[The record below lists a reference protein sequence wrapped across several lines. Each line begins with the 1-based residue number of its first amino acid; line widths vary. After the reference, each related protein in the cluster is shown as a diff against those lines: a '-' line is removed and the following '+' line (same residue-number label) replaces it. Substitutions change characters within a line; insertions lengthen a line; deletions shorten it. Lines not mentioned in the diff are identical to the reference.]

1 MQIPLQ
7 ITFHGAPRSE
17 ALETRIRDKVAHL
30 EKFHPRMTSCRVAV
44 EERDRH
50 RHQGKEFR
58 IRLDIRVPEHEIVVN
73 RDHHED
79 VYVALRDAFAAAA
92 RQLEDVVREQR
103 GDVKVHAIPQHGQVV
118 RLFPDEGYGFIETA
132 QGTEFYFSRD
142 NVVHPGFS
150 ALAVDDAVQFI
161 EEPAGG
167 GQAKRVSAGKHLP

>member
-1 MQIPLQ
+1 MQTPLQ

-17 ALETRIRDKVAHL
+17 ALEARIREKAARL
-30 EKFHPRMTSCRVAV
+30 EKFYPRITSCRVAV

-58 IRLDIRVPEHEIVVN
+58 IRLDVRVPEHEIVVN

-79 VYVALRDAFAAAA
+79 VYVALRDAFHAAA
-92 RQLEDVVREQR
+92 RQLEDVAREQR
-103 GDVKVHAIPQHGQVV
+103 GDVKFHAIPQHGRVA
-118 RLFPDEGYGFIETA
+118 RLFPEEGYAFIETA
-132 QGTEFYFSRD
+132 EGTEFYFSRD

-150 ALAVDDAVQFI
+150 GLEIDDAVQFI

-167 GQAKRVSAGKHLP
+167 GQAKRVSAGKHQP